1 MIFTERT
8 IMVVNDSATINKP
21 LILYRGDKNIELKIT
36 IAESQFKFR
45 NTDASNVIETTDAS
59 YAQLVINT
67 PYNSPIFSD
76 VAATKNGAVIFVI
89 TETMIDEIRE
99 VGAYEIQIRLLDDN
113 KQSRASIPPVS
124 NAIEIREPIAIED
137 GSAVD
142 SNAVNVAKVN
152 RALTTTSAPLEAFDS
167 QGNYIKNNWGDGDPI
182 TDAALNKMEAGIEGV
197 NNKVINILTG
207 ESITPV
213 TYEWIVGGVTSE
225 GVLRDA
231 TNRIRVVDYITFSE
245 KTTFQ
250 SNNPNYVLR
259 WYKYDTNKTFI
270 TELGSWTTRAEFE
283 ASSDYV
289 YRVAIRKIDDSDIS
303 TDVVSYFEIYTG
315 TKETDNKNNIKAF
328 YNDYPALFYPHK
340 FKLEAHR
347 GYSDKYPENT
357 LLAFE
362 EAGKRSEYSG
372 IETDVHRT
380 SDGVFILMHDS
391 TIDRTTN
398 GTGKPSAYT
407 YEQLQEFYI
416 DGGNGWDAQYA
427 NQFKI
432 PKLTEYLKI
441 CNKYGKIPYIQVD
454 QIESSYLGELIELLD
469 KEGWKGRCVL
479 TSFTLS
485 DLFAVRD
492 ITDEYVFE
500 YMIPISTEDSSY
512 TAALNTLSSYKNV
525 IFRPDAASFLG
536 KSNAQD
542 FIYKFREA
550 GILLECY
557 GLPVGDTS
565 TLNKMLEFGIE
576 GATCNSYVGFSDIL
590 GVTNTASDITIADV
604 DGHFTSTNV
613 EGALAELF
621 QFVSNGKTLIA
632 SAITDMGIDASNTD
646 SFEAMANKIRTI
658 IAQQPL
664 YTFGLLSD
672 VHVDGDGTDEAHSIS
687 DLTNALSFLENAGAD
702 FIAYTGDM
710 TYNGRDEDYTS
721 LKTCLETSTV
731 PNYCVRGNHDAYSL
745 ADGYASATGCKEDYI
760 ITQNNDLLIF
770 ISCADTNHDTGGLTT
785 SKLDW
790 LENLLQTNTSTRV
803 FLFYH
808 YFVDGTSGNGTGV
821 YPYGTLNPSN
831 AIALRFINMVKQ
843 YSNLIYCNGHSH
855 MRFNIQD
862 QDANAN
868 YYHNDGECYYIH
880 IPSTAKPRFPSGDT
894 VADYYEGSEGY
905 LVEVYANKVIFKPI
919 DFIASEYLTKY
930 NYTANV
936 AQGTNEPTLPPEPTI
951 IDIAWNDGVKIDR
964 STGAETSS
972 SEYSASDFI
981 ACDNSK
987 TYTLNL
993 ASDFPT
999 HGGNVFACYYDE
1011 NKSFISCGS
1020 DFIGSYQSSSDVYTA
1035 DLSLPT
1041 NAKYIKLRLF
1051 AAVDASTMDKS
1062 IITLTTPAI
1071 TTHTI
1076 TYEWQVGGLKASGEL
1091 NDTATNRLRTTEYK
1105 TITGATTFTGSNGYQ
1120 VWWYRFNASDHSFV
1134 DSAGAW
1140 AESYTLEPNDSYV
1153 YYIAIR
1159 KSDNSTIG
1167 VDEASN
1173 VTIAVNA

>member
-8 IMVVNDSATINKP
+8 ITVVNDSATINKP

-89 TETMIDEIRE
+89 TEAMIDEIRE

-167 QGNYIKNNWGDGDPI
+167 QGNYIKKTWGDGDPI
-182 TDAALNKMEAGIEGV
+182 TDAALNKMEAAIDGV
-197 NNKVINILTG
+197 NKKIGNNRSQIKEIVSQVGTETLPTTSQTLKG
-207 ESITPV
+207 SI
-213 TYEWIVGGVTSE
+213 
-225 GVLRDA
+225 R
-231 TNRIRVVDYITFSE
+231 
-245 KTTFQ
+245 
-250 SNNPNYVLR
+250 
-259 WYKYDTNKTFI
+259 
-270 TELGSWTTRAEFE
+270 
-283 ASSDYV
+283 
-289 YRVAIRKIDDSDIS
+289 
-303 TDVVSYFEIYTG
+303 
-315 TKETDNKNNIKAF
+315 
-328 YNDYPALFYPHK
+328 
-340 FKLEAHR
+340 
-347 GYSDKYPENT
+347 
-357 LLAFE
+357 
-362 EAGKRSEYSG
+362 
-372 IETDVHRT
+372 
-380 SDGVFILMHDS
+380 
-391 TIDRTTN
+391 
-398 GTGKPSAYT
+398 
-407 YEQLQEFYI
+407 
-416 DGGNGWDAQYA
+416 
-427 NQFKI
+427 
-432 PKLTEYLKI
+432 
-441 CNKYGKIPYIQVD
+441 
-454 QIESSYLGELIELLD
+454 
-469 KEGWKGRCVL
+469 
-479 TSFTLS
+479 
-485 DLFAVRD
+485 
-492 ITDEYVFE
+492 
-500 YMIPISTEDSSY
+500 
-512 TAALNTLSSYKNV
+512 
-525 IFRPDAASFLG
+525 
-536 KSNAQD
+536 
-542 FIYKFREA
+542 
-550 GILLECY
+550 
-557 GLPVGDTS
+557 
-565 TLNKMLEFGIE
+565 
-576 GATCNSYVGFSDIL
+576 
-590 GVTNTASDITIADV
+590 
-604 DGHFTSTNV
+604 
-613 EGALAELF
+613 ELF

-843 YSNLIYCNGHSH
+843 YPNLIYCNGHSH

-964 STGAETSS
+964 STGTETSN

-993 ASDFPT
+993 ASDSPT
-999 HGGNVFACYYDE
+999 HGCNVFACYYDE

-1020 DFIGSYQSSSDVYTA
+1020 DFIGSYQLSSDVYTA

-1051 AAVDASTMDKS
+1051 AANDTSTMDKS
-1062 IITLTTPAI
+1062 IITLTTLAI
-1071 TTHTI
+1071 TT
-1076 TYEWQVGGLKASGEL
+1076 
-1091 NDTATNRLRTTEYK
+1091 
-1105 TITGATTFTGSNGYQ
+1105 
-1120 VWWYRFNASDHSFV
+1120 
-1134 DSAGAW
+1134 
-1140 AESYTLEPNDSYV
+1140 
-1153 YYIAIR
+1153 
-1159 KSDNSTIG
+1159 
-1167 VDEASN
+1167 
-1173 VTIAVNA
+1173 